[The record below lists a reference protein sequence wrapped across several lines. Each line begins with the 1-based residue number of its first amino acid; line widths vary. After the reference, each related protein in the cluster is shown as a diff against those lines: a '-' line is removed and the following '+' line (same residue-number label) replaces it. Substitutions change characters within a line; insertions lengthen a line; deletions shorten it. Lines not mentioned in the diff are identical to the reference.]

1 MPLGSVAYENLTF
14 RCFYGDARAAIAP
27 ASFTL
32 HLYDG
37 HPLDGGAELPAT
49 GGYLPVPVANTTANF
64 PLPVNGQQEM
74 VPQDFAAAT
83 AAWPNVGRYAALK
96 DPSGTLVEYWR
107 LARGHMVKINEAGA
121 VARVPGSLFHNDIET
136 L

>member
-1 MPLGSVAYENLTF
+1 MPLGSVQYENVTF
-14 RCFYGDARAAIAP
+14 RCFYGDDRAAIAP

-37 HPLDGGAELPAT
+37 HPLNGGVELPAT
-49 GGYLPVPVANTTANF
+49 GGYAAVAVANTTANF
-64 PLPVNGQQEM
+64 PAPVNGQQEM
-74 VPQDFAAAT
+74 VAQPFAAST
-83 AAWPNVGRYAALK
+83 GAWPNVGRYAVLK
-96 DPSGTLVEYWR
+96 DPAGVLVEYWR

-121 VARVPGSLFHNDIET
+121 VARVPGALFHNDIET